1 LEGLIVDEQFL
12 KNSEDVYL
20 NLHIKTSMKEDE
32 DFVILTDEVWKYLH
46 KIYGG
51 QDIPRFSIEAE
62 KETEEDETQYM
73 IEIYL
78 KKLSIYI
85 FPKVKNHLIL
95 KKPSGVYMSRRAT
108 VYDFKLNIAQILYE
122 NKKEI
127 KLVDLMNM
135 SRLWRLDTGEN
146 VFDIEKT
153 FEYESYGMTNLP
165 MSIRGRVLEL
175 KEKISEINVADDDIL
190 LYEVL
195 YNEYL
200 KNNNGFAFT

>member
-1 LEGLIVDEQFL
+1 
-12 KNSEDVYL
+12 
-20 NLHIKTSMKEDE
+20 
-32 DFVILTDEVWKYLH
+32 
-46 KIYGG
+46 
-51 QDIPRFSIEAE
+51 
-62 KETEEDETQYM
+62 M

-78 KKLSIYI
+78 KKLNIYI

-108 VYDFKLNIAQILYE
+108 IYDFKINIAQILYE

-127 KLVDLMNM
+127 KLIDLMNM

-153 FEYESYGMTNLP
+153 FEYESYGMANLP
-165 MSIRGRVLEL
+165 MSIRGRVLDL

-200 KNNNGFAFT
+200 KNNNGFAFI